1 MGCWLVTGCS
11 TGIGREIARA
21 ALEAGHS
28 VVVTARRT
36 ESIADF
42 GDDFGDRAAVVALDV
57 TDKAQ
62 IAAAVRVADEAFGG
76 VDVLVNNA
84 GNGYLSAIEEGEDDR
99 VRKLFDTNYFGVVD
113 TIKAVLPGMRA
124 RESGHIVNI
133 SSMTGLVAN
142 PPNGYYS
149 STKFA
154 LEALTE
160 ALAQEVGPLGVKVTA
175 IEPGAFR
182 TDWAAR
188 SMWESSTPIG
198 DYDEN
203 VGARKTL
210 IKEFANHLPGDPRK
224 VADAVLMVTT
234 LDAPP
239 LRLLLGRDVL
249 KAVRDKLAAFSA
261 SIDEWETVTKDVNFP
276 KGS

>member
-1 MGCWLVTGCS
+1 MARWFITGCS

-36 ESIADF
+36 EAVQDLV
-42 GDDFGDRAAVVALDV
+42 DEFGDRAVAVSLDV
-57 TDKAQ
+57 TDSGQ
-62 IAAAVRVADEAFGG
+62 IGAAVKAADDAFGG
-76 VDVLVNNA
+76 IDVLVNNA
-84 GNGYLSAIEEGEDDR
+84 GYGYMSAVEEGDDAE
-99 VRKLFDTNYFGVVD
+99 VRRLFDTNYFGVVD
-113 TIKAVLPGMRA
+113 TIKAVLPAMRT
-124 RESGHIVNI
+124 RKSGHIVNI

-142 PPNGYYS
+142 PPNAYYS

-160 ALAQEVGPLGVKVTA
+160 ALAQEVKSLGIKVTA

-188 SMWESSTPIG
+188 SMKESSSPIS

-224 VADAVLMVTT
+224 VAEAVLMVTA
-234 LDAPP
+234 LDEPP

-249 KAVRDKLAAFSA
+249 KAVRDKLAAMSA
-261 SIDEWETVTKDVNFP
+261 SIEEWKAVTKDVNFP
-276 KGS
+276 EA